1 MEIMNRI
8 YHAKVTFC
16 RGLVLVA
23 LTVMTL
29 VALWWRWPLAALPA
43 MLLLLWWIERL
54 IHTTYTLT
62 TDQKLLI
69 DEGHFACRCTICL
82 ADVRHIQRSR
92 PLLTACSSLFGGIEV
107 TLSDGKHIT
116 LFPQREEEFM
126 RQIEHRCTLLSKQ
139 QPLDTNINHKDDES
153 Y

>member
-1 MEIMNRI
+1 MAIMNRI

-16 RGLVLVA
+16 RGLVLLA

-69 DEGHFACRCTICL
+69 DEGRFACRSTICL

-92 PLLTACSSLFGGIEV
+92 PKRNRRQPHRPPARRSPCRFHQQRCDCDCFRNSGYAFGRGHSAGSSFF
-107 TLSDGKHIT
+107 D
-116 LFPQREEEFM
+116 
-126 RQIEHRCTLLSKQ
+126 
-139 QPLDTNINHKDDES
+139 
-153 Y
+153 